1 MIAAV
6 PVRARKLLALTA
18 LAAALTASGA
28 EKANSSRAEQC
39 VGATSG
45 RAKVGAITRIL
56 HTSVFVRN
64 RYMSAAPCDLLDGDD
79 VRTDSRGEA
88 VLQLAIGG
96 RATTCAL
103 LQRGT
108 ITVYP
113 ASGLPLS
120 SSSRRV
126 VSFSAGRTWCARRG
140 TTVKSLYSAGRAEL
154 LTGAA
159 TFGVEVDRGTV
170 LVKVA
175 PSSATLRVQTTVATK
190 VLLQRQAVLI
200 SPTGKI
206 TGPEPARFDAKDG
219 LALARLR

>member
-1 MIAAV
+1 M
-6 PVRARKLLALTA
+6 L
-18 LAAALTASGA
+18 
-28 EKANSSRAEQC
+28 
-39 VGATSG
+39 GATSSH
-45 RAKVGAITRIL
+45 AKVGAIARIL
-56 HTSVFVRN
+56 HTSVFVRH
-64 RYMSAAPCDLLDGDD
+64 RYLSAAPCDLVAGDD

-96 RATTCAL
+96 RVTTCAL

-113 ASGLPLS
+113 ASGFPLL
-120 SSSRRV
+120 V
-126 VSFSAGRTWCARRG
+126 LEQAGCQLLGRKNLVLGRG
-140 TTVKSLYSAGRAEL
+140 TTAKSLYTAGKAEL
-154 LTGAA
+154 LTDGA

-175 PSSATLRVQTTVATK
+175 PGSATLRVQTSVATK

-206 TGPEPARFDAKDG
+206 TGPEPARFDARDS